1 MARVWTLAIILMIR
15 QSIELENYDW
25 RISVYYAV
33 HGYYVDEIM
42 ERLADVGMKG
52 RKLRRAY
59 RNLSSGKLNTGL
71 TYAKDGEAVCVI
83 GKASSAAQYA
93 DSLQHEVMHLAK
105 FIGKAERLSPYSEEV
120 CYIGGEIARKMWP
133 KSKLLTSEC
142 GCYTRRIGREL

>member
-1 MARVWTLAIILMIR
+1 MIR
-15 QSIELENYDW
+15 QSITLDNYDW
-25 RISVYYAV
+25 HISIYYAV
-33 HGYYVDEIM
+33 HGYFVDEIM
-42 ERLADVGMKG
+42 DNLVRIGVKG

-59 RNLSSGKLNTGL
+59 NNLYSGKINTGL

-93 DSLQHEVMHLAK
+93 DSIQHEVMHLAK

-120 CYIGGEIARKMWP
+120 CYIGGEIARKMHP

-142 GCYTRRIGREL
+142 GCYTRKIGKVL

>member
-1 MARVWTLAIILMIR
+1 MIR
-15 QSIELENYDW
+15 QSITLDNYDW
-25 RISVYYAV
+25 HISIYYAV
-33 HGYYVDEIM
+33 HGYFVDEIM
-42 ERLADVGMKG
+42 DNLVRIGVKG

-59 RNLSSGKLNTGL
+59 NNLSSGKINTGL

-93 DSLQHEVMHLAK
+93 DSIQHEVMHLAK

-120 CYIGGEIARKMWP
+120 CYIGGEIARKMHP

-142 GCYTRRIGREL
+142 GCYTRKIGKVL

>member
-1 MARVWTLAIILMIR
+1 MIR
-15 QSIELENYDW
+15 QRITLDNYDW
-25 RISVYYAV
+25 HISIYYAV
-33 HGYYVDEIM
+33 HGYFVDEIM
-42 ERLADVGMKG
+42 DNLVRIGVKG

-59 RNLSSGKLNTGL
+59 NNLSSGKINTGL

-93 DSLQHEVMHLAK
+93 DSIQHEVMHLAK

-120 CYIGGEIARKMWP
+120 CYIGGEIARKMHP

-142 GCYTRRIGREL
+142 GCYTRKIGKVL